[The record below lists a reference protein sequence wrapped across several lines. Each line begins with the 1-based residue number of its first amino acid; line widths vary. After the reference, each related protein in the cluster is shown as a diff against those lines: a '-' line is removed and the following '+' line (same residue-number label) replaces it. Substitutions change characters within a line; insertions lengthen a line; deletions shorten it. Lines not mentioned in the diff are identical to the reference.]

1 MPLVRLQVRNEYRL
15 GDARL
20 YEGPSKKD
28 DPKATLDGTA
38 VAGLVGL
45 LRQLGDLAE
54 FATDVFHGLHEQI
67 TAVASRRS
75 KIFTRIQNIEFALPF
90 IEKSVKG
97 QTRHI
102 HFAYVAGSEWHAHF
116 QHKKSHLVV
125 HDLPCFMLEAYEE
138 CREPPRL
145 YLLDKFDHEGAGA
158 CLKRYS
164 DSSHFRREWC
174 ASELGKTGNSQRGKK
189 VHKAKRK
196 GLQIRDEEFQSA
208 LYISCRNTSHR
219 SRFASPSSDGYSS
232 ATENAFVREPGINSE
247 ISSRSPSF
255 GSRVR
260 VENLDVDNL
269 VVHSDLDSNELLD
282 SLIQCNK
289 TDLTTGVPNQNSEGN
304 ELSDNHKQESVHRE
318 NVSRVYSV
326 TWDDKTEIVKP
337 RSPAPRGMVLGH
349 MIEAQFQHVRT
360 ATKECNNNEALDQAS
375 ILMDTSKFH
384 GSLPRENNFNKMASV
399 IDSFVVAH
407 NKLESD
413 VEKEVKCQMKPE
425 VNSTSQEMQDKTPS
439 NLLSN
444 ASYSSLSHASSILP
458 PGNSNHMHPGRR
470 FSRSCQN
477 KEYPDNVMDDV
488 NGSNTSKLE
497 HFPLGNASYAPS
509 VKLWSNGGLFR
520 VEPSKPLDPRV
531 LHSSST
537 DPVSDS
543 TTSMFSLP
551 KYVLKSWKNESET
564 IPDAKFS
571 FSGTTSGVSS
581 SSKYNDGIYLGSS
594 SLAQR
599 DSNATLFPARAYIPV
614 QLNGSSKALSSC
626 NGNQQ
631 RDIEFKQ
638 KSHASKPLP
647 SGIFDMNQVK
657 DTIGTDQ
664 SFIETVAATTT
675 GTGNGT
681 SSARYHSFGRNTKY
695 ISSGFSEFAPSFLA
709 HSLQQKLTI
718 TKTGSHSPTDEKKKS
733 EEISCINKNKEAC
746 ETLIKISNSSY
757 SKQASPP
764 ITEMNASFQHGNG
777 SGNSKVTLKV
787 LESSPNE
794 NNEDFIIPSFQM
806 LHGLVDPSPDIV
818 SEFDDDTFSRSCS
831 YTSENIVS
839 PHTNSNSELWAND
852 DKSECENHEFCDD
865 SHKNPL
871 SNISFSSC
879 MNFQPISHF
888 NMDTANELHNYV
900 GNSHVSDPYVP
911 AFDLPDPDSSTS
923 LRNQQGRHDSWTFN
937 LTSFELQTTG
947 MPPPPPLPPMKW
959 RLSQT
964 ALVGDDEVASI
975 AHETKHL
982 KGPQVP
988 KISFPCQQDQDA
1000 SRPCLAESKQVQV
1013 KFSVQ
1018 KDPRYGI
1025 SNKELNLREELLRE
1039 IKNKSYKL
1047 RRTTLSRSNFHQQD
1061 VATNQC

>member
-20 YEGPSKKD
+20 YEEPSKKD

-67 TAVASRRS
+67 TTVTSRRR

-102 HFAYVAGSEWHAHF
+102 HFAYVTGSEWHAHV
-116 QHKKSHLVV
+116 QHEKNHLV

-145 YLLDKFDHEGAGA
+145 YLLDKFDHKGAGA
-158 CLKRYS
+158 CLKKYS
-164 DSSHFRREWC
+164 DPSHFRREWC
-174 ASELGKTGNSQRGKK
+174 ASELGKTENSQREKK
-189 VHKAKRK
+189 VQKAKRK

-208 LYISCRNTSHR
+208 LYISCRNTSRR

-232 ATENAFVREPGINSE
+232 ATENASVCEPGLNSE

-260 VENLDVDNL
+260 VANLDVDNL
-269 VVHSDLDSNELLD
+269 VVHSDLDDNEVLD
-282 SLIQCNK
+282 SVVQCYRTGLI
-289 TDLTTGVPNQNSEGN
+289 TGVPNQNSEGN
-304 ELSDNHKQESVHRE
+304 ELSNNHRQESVHRE
-318 NVSRVYSV
+318 NVSRAYSV
-326 TWDDKTEIVKP
+326 KWDDKTEIVKP

-349 MIEAQFQHVRT
+349 MIEAQFQHAGT
-360 ATKECNNNEALDQAS
+360 ATKECNNNEALNQAS
-375 ILMDTSKFH
+375 TLMDTIKFQ
-384 GSLPRENNFNKMASV
+384 GSLPRENNYNKMGSLIDSV
-399 IDSFVVAH
+399 IVAH

-413 VEKEVKCQMKPE
+413 VEKEVKCQMKPV
-425 VNSTSQEMQDKTPS
+425 VNYTSQEMQDKTTS

-444 ASYSSLSHASSILP
+444 ASYSSLSHASSMLP
-458 PGNSNHMHPGRR
+458 PGSSDHMHLRR
-470 FSRSCQN
+470 GFAGSCQN
-477 KEYPDNVMDDV
+477 QEYPDNVMGDG
-488 NGSNTSKLE
+488 NGSNTPKLE
-497 HFPLGNASYAPS
+497 DSPLGNTSYAPS
-509 VKLWSNGGLFR
+509 VKLWSNGGLFG
-520 VEPSKPLDPRV
+520 VEPSKPLDPGV
-531 LHSSST
+531 LHRSST
-537 DPVSDS
+537 DPVPGS
-543 TTSMFSLP
+543 TTSTFSLP
-551 KYVLKSWKNESET
+551 KYVLKSLKNESET
-564 IPDAKFS
+564 ILDENFS

-581 SSKYNDGIYLGSS
+581 SSKCNDGIYPGSS
-594 SLAQR
+594 SLVQR
-599 DSNATLFPARAYIPV
+599 DSNVTLFPARAYNPV
-614 QLNGSSKALSSC
+614 QLNGSSNPLSFC

-638 KSHASKPLP
+638 KSNDSKPLP
-647 SGIFDMNQVK
+647 SGAFDMNQVNDPI
-657 DTIGTDQ
+657 DTEQ
-664 SFIETVAATTT
+664 SFIETVTATTT

-681 SSARYHSFGRNTKY
+681 SLARYRSFGGNTKY
-695 ISSGFSEFAPSFLA
+695 ISSGSSEFAQRLLA

-718 TKTGSHSPTDEKKKS
+718 IKPGSHSPTDDKKKS
-733 EEISCINKNKEAC
+733 EEISCLNRHKEAC
-746 ETLIKISNSSY
+746 ETLIKTSNSSY
-757 SKQASPP
+757 SKLASPP
-764 ITEMNASFQHGNG
+764 ITEMNASFQHTNG
-777 SGNSKVTLKV
+777 SGNSKVKLKV
-787 LESSPNE
+787 LENSRNE

-806 LHGLVDPSPDIV
+806 LRGSVNPSPDIV

-831 YTSENIVS
+831 YASENIVS

-852 DKSECENHEFCDD
+852 DKSECEDHEFCDD
-865 SHKNPL
+865 YPKNPL

-879 MNFQPISHF
+879 MNFQPINHF
-888 NMDTANELHNYV
+888 NMDTANELRNYV
-900 GNSHVSDPYVP
+900 GNSHVNDPYVP

-923 LRNQQGRHDSWTFN
+923 LRNRQGRHDSWTFN
-937 LTSFELQTTG
+937 LPSFELQTIG

-959 RLSQT
+959 RLSPT
-964 ALVGDDEVASI
+964 ALVGDDEI
-975 AHETKHL
+975 ARIVHETKHL
-982 KGPQVP
+982 KGPQVS

-1000 SRPCLAESKQVQV
+1000 SRPCLSEPKQVQV
-1013 KFSVQ
+1013 KFGVQ
-1018 KDPRYGI
+1018 KDPRHGI
-1025 SNKELNLREELLRE
+1025 STKELNLREELLRE

-1047 RRTTLSRSNFHQQD
+1047 RRTMLSRSNFHQQD